1 MQEKLIGLRKTTNT
15 TQETLAKIIGI
26 SPKTYGFKETG
37 KSEFTINE
45 MFRIAQYFDKKVDEI
60 FLPYSLQNGVKEDC
74 EKKNRRKYGY

>member
-45 MFRIAQYFDKKVDEI
+45 MFRIAQ
-60 FLPYSLQNGVKEDC
+60 
-74 EKKNRRKYGY
+74 